1 MKYKTFR
8 NFIFYPSCFLSVAAL
23 FGACWACNNHTT
35 RESAPAPTASAPA
48 IPAQGT
54 PVGQPGVAPVTA
66 PSPSSP
72 TSNAAAQVATDRRV
86 DQLIVDYLTT
96 HANAATDKVKDAFPG
111 ESFKVNIYHDEGNAG
126 WNRLKVDLDRD
137 EQDDEKWTLEN
148 GMPAKRQV
156 STKDDG
162 TYDRE
167 YRWQGGKWV
176 EKVK

>member
-8 NFIFYPSCFLSVAAL
+8 NFIFYPSCFVSVAAL
-23 FGACWACNNHTT
+23 FGACWACNNHTS
-35 RESAPAPTASAPA
+35 REEIKPASAPTASAPA
-48 IPAQGT
+48 KPGGKPAN
-54 PVGQPGVAPVTA
+54 APA
-66 PSPSSP
+66 PSSS
-72 TSNAAAQVATDRRV
+72 TSTAAQVATDRRV
-86 DQLIVDYLTT
+86 DQLIFDYLTT
-96 HANAATDKVKDAFPG
+96 HANATTDKVKDAFPR
-111 ESFKVNIYHDEGNAG
+111 ESFKVNIYHDEGNAS

-156 STKDDG
+156 STRDDG

>member
-23 FGACWACNNHTT
+23 FGACWACNNHST

-48 IPAQGT
+48 MPAQGT
-54 PVGQPGVAPVTA
+54 SVGKSGVAP
-66 PSPSSP
+66 PSPSSSK
-72 TSNAAAQVATDRRV
+72 SNAAAQVATDRRV

-96 HANAATDKVKDAFPG
+96 HANAATDKVKDAFPR
-111 ESFKVNIYHDEGNAG
+111 EAFKVNIYHDEGNAS

>member
-1 MKYKTFR
+1 MKYNTFR

-23 FGACWACNNHTT
+23 FGACWACNNHTS
-35 RESAPAPTASAPA
+35 REEIKPADAPIARPLATPGPPSAPASAPAPPTRA
-48 IPAQGT
+48 T
-54 PVGQPGVAPVTA
+54 P
-66 PSPSSP
+66 
-72 TSNAAAQVATDRRV
+72 AQVATDRRV
-86 DQLIVDYLTT
+86 DQLIIDYLTT
-96 HANAATDKVKDAFPG
+96 HANATTDKVKDAFPR
-111 ESFKVNIYHDEGNAG
+111 ESFKVNIYRDEGNAT

-156 STKDDG
+156 STRDDG
-162 TYDRE
+162 NYDHE

>member
-8 NFIFYPSCFLSVAAL
+8 NFIFYPSCFLSVAVL
-23 FGACWACNNHTT
+23 FGACWACNHYTS
-35 RESAPAPTASAPA
+35 RKEIKPAFAPVASAPTSSA
-48 IPAQGT
+48 SNTPAT
-54 PVGQPGVAPVTA
+54 T
-66 PSPSSP
+66 
-72 TSNAAAQVATDRRV
+72 TDRRV
-86 DQLIVDYLTT
+86 DQLIVAYLTK
-96 HANAATDKVKDAFPG
+96 HARAATDKVKDAFPR
-111 ESFKVNIYHDEGNAG
+111 ESFKVNIYRDQGHAT

-156 STKDDG
+156 STNDDG
-162 TYDRE
+162 NYDHE

>member
-23 FGACWACNNHTT
+23 FGACWACNHATKEE
-35 RESAPAPTASAPA
+35 RKPLSAPTASAPTA
-48 IPAQGT
+48 PAPGT
-54 PVGQPGVAPVTA
+54 PAGKPANA
-66 PSPSSP
+66 SSPSPSTSP
-72 TSNAAAQVATDRRV
+72 AAQVATDRRV
-86 DQLIVDYLTT
+86 DQLIVDYLTA
-96 HANAATDKVKDAFPG
+96 HSNATTDKVKDAFPR
-111 ESFKVNIYHDEGNAG
+111 ESFKVNIYHDEGNAT
-126 WNRLKVDLDRD
+126 WNRLKIDFDRD

-162 TYDRE
+162 TYDQE